1 MGMFSIKK
9 GGMEAA
15 SDFGSS
21 REGSSTA
28 AVATMIAK
36 GVTLEGN
43 FASEGPVQIEGNVKG
58 HVKTSASL
66 VVGSES
72 AIVADVSAESATIAG
87 SIQGTVSVTS
97 KLHLRSTAKIVGDI
111 RCASISV
118 DAGATISGKVDVGS
132 SAK

>member
-9 GGMEAA
+9 GGSESIDVGMGRDA
-15 SDFGSS
+15 SSAS
-21 REGSSTA
+21 P
-28 AVATMIAK
+28 ATLIAK

-58 HVKTSASL
+58 HVQTAASL
-66 VVGSES
+66 LVGSES
-72 AIVADVSAESATIAG
+72 TIIANVSADSATIAG
-87 SIQGTVSVTS
+87 SIQGTVSIAQT
-97 KLHLRSTAKIVGDI
+97 LHLRSTAKIVGDI

-118 DAGATISGKVDVGS
+118 DAGAIISGKVDVGS